1 MTARVLAAIVL
12 SALISGCGS
21 SSSSSS
27 SNSSSNSENAAVAF
41 TAIACP
47 AVSYQSAIEK
57 QNQEVIDNAHRFVE
71 LYLATDLN
79 SQDDE
84 PTVDFD
90 KKTVIAL
97 HLGLKPTPG
106 YGVHVN
112 EVQENDKNIMVNY
125 EVRAPGAGCILNAV
139 VTYPYCFITIDKTEK
154 DVQFSGK
161 EIVNDC

>member
-1 MTARVLAAIVL
+1 MMIFRFLAAL
-12 SALISGCGS
+12 TLFALMSGCGS
-21 SSSSSS
+21 SST
-27 SNSSSNSENAAVAF
+27 NRNPNPNPDNHVIAF
-41 TAIACP
+41 ETIACP
-47 AVSYQSAIEK
+47 AVSYHTAIEK
-57 QNQEVIDNAHRFVE
+57 QSFEVVNNAHQFVE

-125 EVRAPGAGCILNAV
+125 EVRAPGAGCILNTV